1 LYIGSDK
8 LESINGSSNTFGSFS
23 FNTPSVKEINLTS
36 PGYTATLSL
45 NGSDNYPNLSSI
57 NLSGSKMGL
66 NANSLNVST
75 VNVGNIKNSGASV
88 TITNCPNITNFSV
101 DNSQL

>member
-23 FNTPSVKEINLTS
+23 FDTPSVKEINLTS
-36 PGYTATLSL
+36 PGYTATLTL
-45 NGSDNYPNLSSI
+45 NGADNYPNLSSI

-66 NANSLNVST
+66 AANGLNVST
-75 VNVGNIKNSGASV
+75 VNVSNIKNPGASIV
-88 TITNCPNITNFSV
+88 ITNCTNITSFFV
-101 DNSQL
+101 DNS

>member
-23 FNTPSVKEINLTS
+23 FDTPSVKEINLTS
-36 PGYTATLSL
+36 PGYTATLTL
-45 NGSDNYPNLSSI
+45 NGADNYPNLSSI

-66 NANSLNVST
+66 TANGLNVST
-75 VNVGNIKNSGASV
+75 VNVSNIKNPGASIV
-88 TITNCPNITNFSV
+88 ITNCTNITSFFV
-101 DNSQL
+101 DYS

>member
-1 LYIGSDK
+1 MYIGSDK

-75 VNVGNIKNSGASV
+75 VNVSNIKNSGSSV
-88 TITNCPNITNFSV
+88 TITNCPSITNFSV
-101 DNSQL
+101 DNS

>member
-23 FNTPSVKEINLTS
+23 FDTPSVKKINLTS
-36 PGYTATLSL
+36 PGYTATLTL
-45 NGSDNYPNLSSI
+45 NGADNYPNLSSI

-66 NANSLNVST
+66 TANGLNVAT
-75 VNVGNIKNSGASV
+75 VNVSNIKNPGASIV
-88 TITNCPNITNFSV
+88 ITNCTNITSFSV
-101 DNSQL
+101 DNS